1 MLPKFCMKQNNKK
14 LLPVLPLARI
24 FNERISG
31 KQFNFLKFSI
41 TAYTAYVKLSRSRD

>member
-1 MLPKFCMKQNNKK
+1 MLPKFCIKQNNKE
-14 LLPVLPLARI
+14 LLPVLPFARI

-41 TAYTAYVKLSRSRD
+41 TVYTAYVKSSRSRE